1 MNNNV
6 SISVIVPVYN
16 CEKYLEKCINSI
28 LSQSFEDFELILIN
42 DGSTD
47 SSLEICKKY
56 SYLDNRIVLINQ
68 KNMGV
73 SNTRKKGITL
83 AKGNYICFI
92 DSDDYI
98 DKDSLKIL
106 FKNINESSV
115 DIVCCNSINFGKNAK
130 GPINI
135 KYDEIIKDKERI
147 YNDYFLNF
155 RYTCTLWG
163 KLFNKK
169 ILDNLV
175 FPNMRYAEDTFLML
189 KIFDRIKNIKL
200 IKYCGYNYRIQPQ
213 SASNILDEYI
223 KLTDILKRDKLAC
236 DICEKF
242 NEQLKQ
248 KAFYN
253 FSNDLY
259 ALVVLYS
266 KKNEEKELQ
275 KICNKINMY
284 YNYIEKYCKQKN
296 IKLQI
301 VKLFLNHK
309 LFVKIMLKIIYIFKK
324 KK

>member
-1 MNNNV
+1 M
-6 SISVIVPVYN
+6 
-16 CEKYLEKCINSI
+16 K
-28 LSQSFEDFELILIN
+28 
-42 DGSTD
+42 
-47 SSLEICKKY
+47 
-56 SYLDNRIVLINQ
+56 
-68 KNMGV
+68 
-73 SNTRKKGITL
+73 
-83 AKGNYICFI
+83 
-92 DSDDYI
+92 
-98 DKDSLKIL
+98 
-106 FKNINESSV
+106 
-115 DIVCCNSINFGKNAK
+115 
-130 GPINI
+130 
-135 KYDEIIKDKERI
+135 
-147 YNDYFLNF
+147 
-155 RYTCTLWG
+155 
-163 KLFNKK
+163 
-169 ILDNLV
+169 
-175 FPNMRYAEDTFLML
+175 YAEDTFLML
-189 KIFDRIKNIKL
+189 LIFQKIKKIKL
-200 IKYCGYNYRIQPQ
+200 IVYDGYNYRIQSQ
-213 SASNILDEYI
+213 SASNTLDDFT
-223 KLTDILKRDKLAC
+223 KLSDILKRDKLAC